1 VIRLEHTP
9 LLDLRTPLSL
19 IPRAW
24 AITIEPKIVR
34 PSKDHEDF
42 GCWLWDGRV
51 DGNGEPVVDIFQV
64 DKGKRGTVLVKT
76 IVAGLFWIG
85 YRSDRHYVY
94 HECGNKNCLAP
105 HHLLVTR
112 SAPSQFDLAKAIK
125 KKMTSVRDYRKG
137 VLRKEAQAALSDRVE
152 GEINDTDD

>member
-1 VIRLEHTP
+1 MLRLEHIP
-9 LLDLRTPLSL
+9 FLDLRTPLSL

-24 AITIEPKIVR
+24 AVTIEPKIVR
-34 PSKDHEDF
+34 PSKDHEAF

-51 DGNGEPVVDIFQV
+51 DSNAEPVVDIFQV

-76 IVAGLFWIG
+76 IVAGLFWPL
-85 YRSDRHYVY
+85 YNRERHYVY

-112 SAPSQFDLAKAIK
+112 SAPSQFDLNKAVQK
-125 KKMTSVRDYRKG
+125 KVQSVKNYRRQVLKRD
-137 VLRKEAQAALSDRVE
+137 ANSD
-152 GEINDTDD
+152 